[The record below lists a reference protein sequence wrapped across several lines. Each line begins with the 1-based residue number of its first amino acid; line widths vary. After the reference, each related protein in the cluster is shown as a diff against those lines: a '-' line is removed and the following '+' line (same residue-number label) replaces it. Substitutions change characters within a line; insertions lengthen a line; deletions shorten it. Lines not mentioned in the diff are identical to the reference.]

1 MLRSR
6 VAWSSM
12 TGLRLFRVAMF
23 AACLVLTT
31 AQAALSA
38 SPIQQLTNDAASD
51 LRPVWSLDGK
61 RVAFQSN
68 RDKMYQV
75 YIMDADGANE
85 QRLTTGDADDR
96 HPAWSPDGSRI
107 AVDSGPETTREIWTI
122 DVATGARSQVT
133 NVGSIAT
140 FPSWSPDGTRLS
152 FYVYRNG
159 TLDLWSVGV
168 DGSNPRPLTN
178 GLASEQ
184 KNQCTFACHV
194 APWSPDGSRLAYSTA
209 GQAEVWTMRSSDGSD
224 AARVSP
230 SGDSGGSHFP
240 VYLADGRLLYVTEH
254 VTPGQAW
261 TDVWV
266 ANPSSPDAREA
277 LMQDVQAQGP
287 FAFSADGQWLLFS
300 SPRGGNFDV
309 YRVPLTSEGKEAMK
323 VRSGDT
329 EPSPA
334 LAANTA
340 TRAHAAQAPSAQGTA
355 TQGTTAQG
363 TALQA
368 SAPGPGGSA
377 QAQPPAPATPATPS
391 PAPAMLWAA
400 GGLVVLWL
408 LVETLRWTRGRSR
421 RRSAR

>member
-12 TGLRLFRVAMF
+12 TGMRMFRVAMF
-23 AACLVLTT
+23 AACLALASV
-31 AQAALSA
+31 QVALSA
-38 SPIQQLTNDAASD
+38 SPIQQLTNDGASD
-51 LRPVWSLDGK
+51 IRPVWSLDGK

-68 RDKMYQV
+68 RNKIYQV
-75 YIMDADGANE
+75 YVMDADGANE

-96 HPAWSPDGSRI
+96 HPAWNPDGARI
-107 AVDSGPETTREIWTI
+107 AVDSGHETTREIWTI
-122 DVATGARSQVT
+122 DVATGARTQVT

-140 FPSWSPDGTRLS
+140 FPSWSPDGSRLS

-168 DGSNPRPLTN
+168 DGSNARPLTN

-209 GQAEVWTMRSSDGSD
+209 GQAEVWTMRASDGSD
-224 AARVSP
+224 AVRVSP

-266 ANPSSPDAREA
+266 ANPDSTEPREA

-309 YRVPLTSEGKEAMK
+309 YRVPLTPEGKEAMK
-323 VRSGDT
+323 IRSGDT

-334 LAANTA
+334 LAATTA
-340 TRAHAAQAPSAQGTA
+340 ARAHAAQAPGAQATAAQGTA
-355 TQGTTAQG
+355 AQV
-363 TALQA
+363 
-368 SAPGPGGSA
+368 SAPGSGVSA
-377 QAQPPAPATPATPS
+377 QAQSSAPVTPTTPS

-400 GGLVVLWL
+400 GGLIVLWL
-408 LVETLRWTRGRSR
+408 AVEGLRWSRGRAR